1 MGGKGL
7 GLLIDTPSFAQKLAR
22 AEVEVQALEYSVL
35 RVLSGETNRQSVD
48 AVVSA
53 LKLRGSALQQRVTE
67 LQLEALGLQALRQ
80 WGHGEGEVL
89 EGEEALRWPA
99 YVPGRTAQALIARA
113 STIYG
118 GSQEIQ
124 KNIIAKLAFGL

>member
-1 MGGKGL
+1 
-7 GLLIDTPSFAQKLAR
+7 
-22 AEVEVQALEYSVL
+22 
-35 RVLSGETNRQSVD
+35 
-48 AVVSA
+48 VVSA

-67 LQLEALGLQALRQ
+67 LQVDALGLRSLRQ
-80 WGHGEGEVL
+80 WSHDEGEVL
-89 EGEEALRWPA
+89 DADEARRWPA
-99 YVPGRTAQALIARA
+99 HVPGRTAQALIARA